1 MIITVTLNAALDIT
15 YDVAELVPH
24 ASHRVTAVRQ
34 RAGGKGVNVAS
45 VLARMG
51 RAVIATGY
59 AGGRTGADIC
69 ADLAARGIAHRFVD
83 GGGDARRTVTVVSQL
98 HGDATL
104 FNEPGPLVP
113 AAAWTSLLD
122 TLGELVRDHRA
133 AVVVVSGSLPRGLPA
148 DACSQLVA
156 AARAYGARVVVD
168 ADGAALRDA
177 VTAGPDVVKPN
188 RAELLA
194 ATGCADIAAGVGVL
208 RSSGARDVVVSDG
221 ADGLL
226 VFPRGERAFR
236 ARLSEPLTGNPTG
249 AGDALVAALAAGLE
263 AADRWPTTAPR
274 AVAWSAAAVRQPV
287 AGEIDP
293 DDVTNLEAQVQ
304 MEEMR

>member
-1 MIITVTLNAALDIT
+1 
-15 YDVAELVPH
+15 
-24 ASHRVTAVRQ
+24 
-34 RAGGKGVNVAS
+34 
-45 VLARMG
+45 MG

-83 GGGDARRTVTVVSQL
+83 GGGDARRTVTVVSAARGRDACSTSPARWCRRPRGPRCSTPV
-98 HGDATL
+98 GD
-104 FNEPGPLVP
+104 
-113 AAAWTSLLD
+113 
-122 TLGELVRDHRA
+122 LVREHRA
-133 AVVVVSGSLPRGLPA
+133 AVVVLSRAACRRDFRPTR
-148 DACSQLVA
+148 CSQLVA
-156 AARAYGARVVVD
+156 AARAHGARVVVD

-208 RSSGARDVVVSDG
+208 RSTGARDVVVSDG

-226 VFPRGERAFR
+226 VFPRRRPRLR
-236 ARLSEPLTGNPTG
+236 ARLPAPLAGNPTG

-263 AADRWPTTAPR
+263 AADG
-274 AVAWSAAAVRQPV
+274 V
-287 AGEIDP
+287 AGGGAAGGGVVGRRGATAGGRRGRPRRRDGPGGPGP
-293 DDVTNLEAQVQ
+293 DGGD
-304 MEEMR
+304 R